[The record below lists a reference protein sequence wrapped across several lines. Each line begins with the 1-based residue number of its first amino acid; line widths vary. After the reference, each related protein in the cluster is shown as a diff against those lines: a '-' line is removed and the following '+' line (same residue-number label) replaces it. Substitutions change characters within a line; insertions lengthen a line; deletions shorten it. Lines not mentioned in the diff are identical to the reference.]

1 MYFRSLQTIFRGFKR
16 NKVYTTLNIIGL
28 AVGFACVLC
37 ISLYIKY
44 ETSFDQFVSNY
55 EKVFRLS
62 NRSFAL
68 TSPAHL
74 EYLAENLEEIEGGA
88 NTNIDYRINYSANN
102 HQLSY
107 DFSISGQSGG
117 CFKRRIN

>member
-1 MYFRSLQTIFRGFKR
+1 MHFRSLQTIFRGFKR

-74 EYLAENLEEIEGGA
+74 EYLAENL
-88 NTNIDYRINYSANN
+88 
-102 HQLSY
+102 
-107 DFSISGQSGG
+107 G
-117 CFKRRIN
+117 CR